1 MVAGLLG
8 AYVLLGTIFTA
19 PSIAAALVSIL
30 PSWPRGPGL
39 FSPTRWHESPLHLLF
54 VVVLI
59 LLTGPVVERHLGN
72 RGFVLFWVY
81 CTVGTAVPA
90 IVLASLATVPPISGG
105 LAPALGIVFA
115 RAWFGED
122 DEVSLEPLPVRLR
135 LRVLAAGLIPVLAL
149 PALVWS
155 SSAISLRIWADSPR
169 RGSSSSSAARGA
181 GSTRRPSC

>member
-1 MVAGLLG
+1 M
-8 AYVLLGTIFTA
+8 
-19 PSIAAALVSIL
+19 
-30 PSWPRGPGL
+30 
-39 FSPTRWHESPLHLLF
+39 
-54 VVVLI
+54 LI

-155 SSAISLRIWADSPR
+155 SSAISLRIWADSRGVALPQAPR
-169 RGSSSSSAARGA
+169 LGAPDPRAAPVADAPARHGADPARGR
-181 GSTRRPSC
+181 GRDHIGRRVTARERRDARDPSRHIR